1 MKEAFVRFDDGR
13 PFFSDLKIL
22 EIVEDMEIL
31 KGIDKQI
38 TSDKRSSAPV
48 FRGTLR
54 IKRRSRL

>member
-13 PFFSDLKIL
+13 PFFSDLKIM

-38 TSDKRSSAPV
+38 TSDKRSLAPV
-48 FRGTLR
+48 FRGMLK